1 MYSVL
6 LSKIEF
12 GFPLIKNRLKEIVN
26 ENMKVVVIPWAFPTE
41 LDYDRLVNEYFKEGE
56 KKYNKYINSLLE
68 LGIQKENITILNCY
82 EKDTSNFK
90 NIINSADL
98 LVLPGGNPIN
108 QIEIINKINLKNIIN
123 KAKVVIGVSAG
134 AINLSEEA
142 IYFND
147 YSKKVEMYDGIG
159 LTDINVYPHFDITNK
174 DFVEEVKMVSRL
186 KSLIAL
192 PNNSFIK
199 IDDKQIEFIGD
210 SFKVDK
216 ENIIK
221 IN

>member
-1 MYSVL
+1 MIKYLFSNVDKVNGFNEQQIKY
-6 LSKIEF
+6 LSID
-12 GFPLIKNRLKEIVN
+12 LKTCKSILFV
-26 ENMKVVVIPWAFPTE
+26 PG
-41 LDYDRLVNEYFKEGE
+41 DYDKE
-56 KKYNKYINSLLE
+56 KYI
-68 LGIQKENITILNCY
+68 IY
-82 EKDTSNFK
+82 KDK
-90 NIINSADL
+90 IINWLKSIEVSFSECYLTGLDDEL
-98 LVLPGGNPIN
+98 KSYDVIFLMGGNPIN

-134 AINLSEEA
+134 AINLSKEA

-147 YSKKVEMYDGIG
+147 YSEKIEMYDGIG
-159 LTDINVYPHFDITNK
+159 LTDINVYPHFDITSEY
-174 DFVEEVKMVSRL
+174 FVEEVKMVSRL

-210 SFKVDK
+210 SFKIDK

>member
-1 MYSVL
+1 MIKYLFSNIDKVN
-6 LSKIEF
+6 
-12 GFPLIKNRLKEIVN
+12 GFNEQQIKYLCKDLKTCKSILFV
-26 ENMKVVVIPWAFPTE
+26 PG
-41 LDYDRLVNEYFKEGE
+41 DYDKE
-56 KKYNKYINSLLE
+56 KYI
-68 LGIQKENITILNCY
+68 IY
-82 EKDTSNFK
+82 KDK
-90 NIINSADL
+90 IINWLKSIEVSFSECYLTGLDDEL
-98 LVLPGGNPIN
+98 KGYDVIFLMGGNPIN

-134 AINLSEEA
+134 AINLSKEA

-159 LTDINVYPHFDITNK
+159 LTNINIYPHFDITNK

>member
-1 MYSVL
+1 MIKYLFSNVDKVNGFNEQQIKY
-6 LSKIEF
+6 LSID
-12 GFPLIKNRLKEIVN
+12 LKTCKSILFV
-26 ENMKVVVIPWAFPTE
+26 PG
-41 LDYDRLVNEYFKEGE
+41 DYDKE
-56 KKYNKYINSLLE
+56 KYI
-68 LGIQKENITILNCY
+68 IY
-82 EKDTSNFK
+82 KDK
-90 NIINSADL
+90 IINWLKSIEVSFSECYLTGLDDEL
-98 LVLPGGNPIN
+98 KSYDVFFLMGGNPIN

-134 AINLSEEA
+134 AINLSKEP

-159 LTDINVYPHFDITNK
+159 LTDINVYPHFDITNEY
-174 DFVEEVKMVSRL
+174 FVEEVKMVSRL

-210 SFKVDK
+210 SFKIDK

>member
-1 MYSVL
+1 MIKYLFSKVDKVNGFNEQQIKY
-6 LSKIEF
+6 LSID
-12 GFPLIKNRLKEIVN
+12 LKTCKSILF
-26 ENMKVVVIPWAFPTE
+26 IPG
-41 LDYDRLVNEYFKEGE
+41 DYDKE
-56 KKYNKYINSLLE
+56 KYI
-68 LGIQKENITILNCY
+68 IY
-82 EKDTSNFK
+82 KDK
-90 NIINSADL
+90 IINWLKSIEVSFSECYLTGLDDEL
-98 LVLPGGNPIN
+98 KSYDVIFLMGGNPIN

-134 AINLSEEA
+134 AINLSKEA
-142 IYFND
+142 IYYND
-147 YSKKVEMYDGIG
+147 YSEKIEMYDGIG
-159 LTDINVYPHFDITNK
+159 LTNINIYPHFDITNK

-210 SFKVDK
+210 SFKIDK

>member
-1 MYSVL
+1 MIKYLFSNVDKVNGFNEQQIKY
-6 LSKIEF
+6 LSID
-12 GFPLIKNRLKEIVN
+12 LKTCKSILFV
-26 ENMKVVVIPWAFPTE
+26 PG
-41 LDYDRLVNEYFKEGE
+41 DYDKE
-56 KKYNKYINSLLE
+56 KYI
-68 LGIQKENITILNCY
+68 IY
-82 EKDTSNFK
+82 KDK
-90 NIINSADL
+90 IINWLKSIEVSFSECYLTGLDDEL
-98 LVLPGGNPIN
+98 KSYDVIFLMGGNPIN

-134 AINLSEEA
+134 AINLSKEA

-147 YSKKVEMYDGIG
+147 YSEKVEMYDGIG
-159 LTDINVYPHFDITNK
+159 LTDINVYPHFDITNEY
-174 DFVEEVKMVSRL
+174 FVEEVKTVSRL

-210 SFKVDK
+210 SFKIDK

>member
-1 MYSVL
+1 MIKYLFSNVDKVNGFNEQQIKY
-6 LSKIEF
+6 LSID
-12 GFPLIKNRLKEIVN
+12 LKTCKSILFV
-26 ENMKVVVIPWAFPTE
+26 PG
-41 LDYDRLVNEYFKEGE
+41 DYDKE
-56 KKYNKYINSLLE
+56 KYI
-68 LGIQKENITILNCY
+68 IY
-82 EKDTSNFK
+82 KDK
-90 NIINSADL
+90 IINWLKSIEVSFSECYLTGLDDEL
-98 LVLPGGNPIN
+98 KSYDVFFLMGGNPIN

-134 AINLSEEA
+134 AINLSKEA

-159 LTDINVYPHFDITNK
+159 LTDINVYPHFDITNEY
-174 DFVEEVKMVSRL
+174 FVEEVKMVSRL

-210 SFKVDK
+210 SFKIDK

>member
-1 MYSVL
+1 MIKYLFSNIDKVNGFNEQQIKY
-6 LSKIEF
+6 LSKD
-12 GFPLIKNRLKEIVN
+12 LKTCKSILF
-26 ENMKVVVIPWAFPTE
+26 IPG
-41 LDYDRLVNEYFKEGE
+41 DYDKE
-56 KKYNKYINSLLE
+56 KYI
-68 LGIQKENITILNCY
+68 IY
-82 EKDTSNFK
+82 KDK
-90 NIINSADL
+90 IINWLKSIEVSFSECYLTGLDDEL
-98 LVLPGGNPIN
+98 KSYDVIFLMGGNPIN

-134 AINLSEEA
+134 AINLSKEA

-199 IDDKQIEFIGD
+199 IDDKQIKFIGD

>member
-1 MYSVL
+1 MIKYLFSNVDKVNGFNEQQIKY
-6 LSKIEF
+6 LSIDLKICKSILF
-12 GFPLIKNRLKEIVN
+12 VPG
-26 ENMKVVVIPWAFPTE
+26 
-41 LDYDRLVNEYFKEGE
+41 DYDKE
-56 KKYNKYINSLLE
+56 KYI
-68 LGIQKENITILNCY
+68 IY
-82 EKDTSNFK
+82 KDK
-90 NIINSADL
+90 IINWLKSIEVSFSECYLTGLDDEL
-98 LVLPGGNPIN
+98 KSYDVIFLMGGNPIN

-134 AINLSEEA
+134 AINLSKEA

-147 YSKKVEMYDGIG
+147 YSEKIEMYDGIG
-159 LTDINVYPHFDITNK
+159 LTDINVYPHFDITNEY
-174 DFVEEVKMVSRL
+174 FVEEVKMVSRL

-210 SFKVDK
+210 SFKIDK

>member
-1 MYSVL
+1 MIKYLFSNVDKVNGFNEQQIKY
-6 LSKIEF
+6 LSID
-12 GFPLIKNRLKEIVN
+12 LKTCKSILFV
-26 ENMKVVVIPWAFPTE
+26 PG
-41 LDYDRLVNEYFKEGE
+41 DYDKEKYIIYKDKIIGWFENIDIIFKEKHLVSLDGE
-56 KKYNKYINSLLE
+56 LK
-68 LGIQKENITILNCY
+68 CY
-82 EKDTSNFK
+82 DAIF
-90 NIINSADL
+90 L
-98 LVLPGGNPIN
+98 MGGNPIN

-134 AINLSEEA
+134 AINLSKEA

-147 YSKKVEMYDGIG
+147 YSKKVEMYDGLG
-159 LTDINVYPHFDITNK
+159 LTDINVYPHFDITNEY
-174 DFVEEVKMVSRL
+174 FVEEVKMVSRL

-210 SFKVDK
+210 SFKIDK

>member
-1 MYSVL
+1 MIKYLFSNIDKVNGFNEQQIKY
-6 LSKIEF
+6 LSKD
-12 GFPLIKNRLKEIVN
+12 LKTCKSILFV
-26 ENMKVVVIPWAFPTE
+26 PG
-41 LDYDRLVNEYFKEGE
+41 DYDKE
-56 KKYNKYINSLLE
+56 KYI
-68 LGIQKENITILNCY
+68 IY
-82 EKDTSNFK
+82 KDK
-90 NIINSADL
+90 IINWLKSIEVSFSECYLTGLDDEL
-98 LVLPGGNPIN
+98 KSYDVIFLMGGNPIN

-134 AINLSEEA
+134 AINLSKEA

-147 YSKKVEMYDGIG
+147 YSKKIEMYDGLG
-159 LTDINVYPHFDITNK
+159 LTDINVYPHFDITNEY
-174 DFVEEVKMVSRL
+174 FVEEVKMVSRL

-210 SFKVDK
+210 SFKIDK

>member
-1 MYSVL
+1 MIKYLFSNVDKVNGFNEQQIKY
-6 LSKIEF
+6 LSID
-12 GFPLIKNRLKEIVN
+12 LKTCKSILFV
-26 ENMKVVVIPWAFPTE
+26 PG
-41 LDYDRLVNEYFKEGE
+41 DYDKE
-56 KKYNKYINSLLE
+56 KYI
-68 LGIQKENITILNCY
+68 IY
-82 EKDTSNFK
+82 KDK
-90 NIINSADL
+90 IINWLKSIEVSFSECYLTGLDDEL
-98 LVLPGGNPIN
+98 KSYDVIFLMGGNPIN

-134 AINLSEEA
+134 AINLSKEA

-159 LTDINVYPHFDITNK
+159 LTDINVYSHFDITNEY
-174 DFVEEVKMVSRL
+174 FVEEVKMVSRL

-210 SFKVDK
+210 SFKIDK

>member
-1 MYSVL
+1 MIKYLFSNVDKVNGFNEQQIKY
-6 LSKIEF
+6 LSID
-12 GFPLIKNRLKEIVN
+12 LKTCKSILFV
-26 ENMKVVVIPWAFPTE
+26 PG
-41 LDYDRLVNEYFKEGE
+41 DYDKE
-56 KKYNKYINSLLE
+56 KYI
-68 LGIQKENITILNCY
+68 IY
-82 EKDTSNFK
+82 KDK
-90 NIINSADL
+90 IINWLKSIEVSFSECYLTGLDDEL
-98 LVLPGGNPIN
+98 KSYDVIFLMGGNPIN

-134 AINLSEEA
+134 AINLSKEA

-147 YSKKVEMYDGIG
+147 YSEKVEMYDGIG
-159 LTDINVYPHFDITNK
+159 LTDINVYPHFDITNEY
-174 DFVEEVKMVSRL
+174 FVEEVKMVSRL

-210 SFKVDK
+210 SFKIDK

>member
-1 MYSVL
+1 MDW
-6 LSKIEF
+6 F
-12 GFPLIKNRLKEIVN
+12 
-26 ENMKVVVIPWAFPTE
+26 ENI
-41 LDYDRLVNEYFKEGE
+41 DIIFKEKHLASLDGE
-56 KKYNKYINSLLE
+56 LK
-68 LGIQKENITILNCY
+68 CY
-82 EKDTSNFK
+82 DAIF
-90 NIINSADL
+90 L
-98 LVLPGGNPIN
+98 MGGNPIN

-134 AINLSEEA
+134 AINLSKEA

-147 YSKKVEMYDGIG
+147 YSKKIEMYDGIG
-159 LTDINVYPHFDITNK
+159 LTDINVYPHFDITNEY
-174 DFVEEVKMVSRL
+174 FVEEVKMVSRL

-210 SFKVDK
+210 SFKIDK

>member
-1 MYSVL
+1 MIKYLFSNVDKVNGFNEQQIKY
-6 LSKIEF
+6 LSMD
-12 GFPLIKNRLKEIVN
+12 LKTCKSILFV
-26 ENMKVVVIPWAFPTE
+26 PG
-41 LDYDRLVNEYFKEGE
+41 DYDKEKYIIYKDKIIGWFENIDIIFKEKHLVSLDGE
-56 KKYNKYINSLLE
+56 LK
-68 LGIQKENITILNCY
+68 CY
-82 EKDTSNFK
+82 DAIF
-90 NIINSADL
+90 L
-98 LVLPGGNPIN
+98 MGGNPIN

-134 AINLSEEA
+134 AINLSKEA

-147 YSKKVEMYDGIG
+147 YSKKVEMYDGLG
-159 LTDINVYPHFDITNK
+159 LTDINVYPHFDITNEY
-174 DFVEEVKMVSRL
+174 FVEEVKMVSRL

-199 IDDKQIEFIGD
+199 IDDKQNEFIGD
-210 SFKVDK
+210 SFKIDK

>member
-1 MYSVL
+1 MIKYLFSNIDKVNGFNEQQIKY
-6 LSKIEF
+6 LSKD
-12 GFPLIKNRLKEIVN
+12 LKTCKSILF
-26 ENMKVVVIPWAFPTE
+26 IPG
-41 LDYDRLVNEYFKEGE
+41 DYDKE
-56 KKYNKYINSLLE
+56 KYI
-68 LGIQKENITILNCY
+68 IY
-82 EKDTSNFK
+82 KDK
-90 NIINSADL
+90 IINWLKSIEVSFSECYLTGLDDEL
-98 LVLPGGNPIN
+98 KSYDVIFLMGGNPIN

-134 AINLSEEA
+134 AINLSKEA

>member
-1 MYSVL
+1 MIKYLFSNIDKVN
-6 LSKIEF
+6 
-12 GFPLIKNRLKEIVN
+12 GFNEQQIKYLCKDLKTCKSILF
-26 ENMKVVVIPWAFPTE
+26 IPV
-41 LDYDRLVNEYFKEGE
+41 DYDKE
-56 KKYNKYINSLLE
+56 KYI
-68 LGIQKENITILNCY
+68 IY
-82 EKDTSNFK
+82 KDK
-90 NIINSADL
+90 IINWLKSIEVSFSECYLTGLDDEL
-98 LVLPGGNPIN
+98 KSYDVIFLMGGNPIN

-134 AINLSEEA
+134 AINLSKEA

-147 YSKKVEMYDGIG
+147 YSEKIEMYDGIG
-159 LTDINVYPHFDITNK
+159 LTDINVYPHFDITNEY
-174 DFVEEVKMVSRL
+174 FVEEVKMVSRL

-210 SFKVDK
+210 SFKIDK